1 MMETIVQWATI
12 LSPIIAV
19 LLAWWTSRS
28 SAKESA
34 RQIAVMQENTFKEVE
49 RLQQLTKIQV
59 ETIAVNIEMQTIL
72 NSLIAQQADEERKGL
87 QEVMS
92 INNMTFQDM
101 ALRRFESQKPER
113 NHKYMQAYIRELN
126 RISSRIAQIK
136 ENLKES

>member
-1 MMETIVQWATI
+1 
-12 LSPIIAV
+12 
-19 LLAWWTSRS
+19 
-28 SAKESA
+28 
-34 RQIAVMQENTFKEVE
+34 MQENTFKEVE

>member
-1 MMETIVQWATI
+1 METIVQWATI

-59 ETIAVNIEMQTIL
+59 ETIAVNLEMQTIL

>member
-1 MMETIVQWATI
+1 METIVQWATI

-19 LLAWWTSRS
+19 LLAWWTSKS

-59 ETIAVNIEMQTIL
+59 ETIAVNLEMQTIL

>member
-59 ETIAVNIEMQTIL
+59 ETIAVNLEMQTIL

>member
-1 MMETIVQWATI
+1 MMEAIVQWATI

-34 RQIAVMQENTFKEVE
+34 RQIAVMQENTSKEIE
-49 RLQQLTKIQV
+49 HLQHLAEIQV
-59 ETIAVNIEMQTIL
+59 ETIAINLEMQTIL

-87 QEVMS
+87 KEVMD